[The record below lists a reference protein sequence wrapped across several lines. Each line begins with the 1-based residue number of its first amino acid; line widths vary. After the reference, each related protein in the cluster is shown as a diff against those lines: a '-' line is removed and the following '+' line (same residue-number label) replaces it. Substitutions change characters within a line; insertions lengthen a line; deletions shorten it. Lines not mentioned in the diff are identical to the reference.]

1 MESGAPIED
10 ARTLDDL
17 IDWLLDQ
24 GLTDGGLDTVLGQM
38 GPALSL
44 LGLPVDRVGIG
55 TLLLHPVL
63 GALDVQW
70 DAVSG
75 NVTLDHTP
83 RDVLKSPAADGPYS
97 RAVREG
103 DPFRRYDI
111 GPDAPMPEF
120 AVLQRLRHTG
130 YTEYVVSFRDFG
142 SRDVLPWTG
151 VPDFR
156 EGILLSFSTRRRGGF
171 READLQAIRRLLRPL
186 GVVAKAKSRQLL
198 TNILLKTYLGG
209 LAGEKVRE
217 GLIERGDHLPITCA
231 IWLSDLRGSTA
242 LAERLEIEEYLP
254 LLNTYFEIAVGAVS
268 RHGGEVLKFIGDAV
282 MAIFPIAEGAG
293 SEKRAVA
300 AALASA
306 RYALA
311 EVEQLGRGSDRPEI
325 AMRVALHVGDVA
337 FGNVGGSDRLDFTV
351 IGSAVNRASR
361 LLDLSKGIGTPVV
374 ASGELARDAAETL
387 VPLGAHAVA
396 GVEGPIEVFGLAEF
410 PPRPAAG

>member
-10 ARTLDDL
+10 VRHLDDL

-24 GLTDGGLDTVLGQM
+24 GLTDGGLDEVVGRM

-44 LGLPVDRVGIG
+44 LGLPIDRVGIG

-70 DAVSG
+70 DAISG
-75 NVTLDHTP
+75 KVTSDHTP
-83 RDVLKSPAADGPYS
+83 RDILKSPAADGPYS
-97 RAVREG
+97 RAVRDA

-120 AVLQRLRHTG
+120 AVLQRLRHAG

-142 SRDVLPWTG
+142 SADVLPWTG

-156 EGILLSFSTRRRGGF
+156 EGILISFSTRRRGGF
-171 READLQAIRRLLRPL
+171 RDEDLQAIRRLLRPL

-198 TNILLKTYLGG
+198 TDILLKTYLGG
-209 LAGEKVRE
+209 MAGEKVRE

-231 IWLSDLRGSTA
+231 IWLSDLKGSTA
-242 LAERLEIEEYLP
+242 LAERMDIEEYLP
-254 LLNTYFEIAVGAVS
+254 LLNSYFEIAVGAVS

-282 MAIFPIAEGAG
+282 LAIFPIAEGSG
-293 SEKRAVA
+293 SERRAVS
-300 AALASA
+300 AALAAA

-311 EVEQLGRGSDRPEI
+311 EAEQLNLSDHGPEI
-325 AMRVALHVGDVA
+325 AFRVALHVGDVA
-337 FGNVGGSDRLDFTV
+337 FGNVGGSDRLDFTA
-351 IGSAVNRASR
+351 IGSAVNRAAR
-361 LLDLSKGIGTPVV
+361 LLDISKEAGTPVV
-374 ASGELARDAAETL
+374 ASDDFTRSADQPLT
-387 VPLGAHAVA
+387 PLGAHHVA
-396 GVEGPIEVFGLAEF
+396 GVAAPIEVFGLPEF
-410 PPRPAAG
+410 APRPATD